1 MKIKDSTIIAM
12 IIFSYMMTI
21 ISVSLAD
28 MQMTRMENQLEALK
42 SAQND
47 VSEALAEIAQINS
60 QQDERLA
67 HMEHHAVFQDMMI
80 QYNSEKLENINDL
93 FKNMLKELD
102 DLEERFN
109 AYPSNSLGLELTESD
124 IRNISALVY
133 LEAGSG
139 SYKLQKAIASVIFN
153 RMIRYHMSASQT
165 IYQRGVFSPANRV
178 ARTIPS
184 ESCVRAVRD
193 VMVNGL
199 SLPSHVLAFQLH
211 SFHRFGHPYGKI
223 DNVYFT
229 SM

>member
-1 MKIKDSTIIAM
+1 MKIKDSTIISM
-12 IIFSYMMTI
+12 ILFAYIIVF

-28 MQMTRMENQLEALK
+28 MQMTRMEKQIAELY

-47 VSEALAEIAQINS
+47 VSEALADVEQINS

-67 HMEHHAVFQDMMI
+67 HMEHHAVFQDMLI
-80 QYNSEKLENINDL
+80 QSNSEKLENINDL
-93 FKNMLKELD
+93 FKNMLTELD

-109 AYPSNSLGLELTESD
+109 AMPRNTLGLELTESD

-139 SYKLQKAIASVIFN
+139 SYELQKAIASVIFN
-153 RMIRYHMSASQT
+153 RMLRYHMTASQT

-184 ESCVRAVRD
+184 ERCLRAVRE
-193 VMVNGL
+193 VMSNGL
-199 SLPSHVLAFQLH
+199 TLPSNVLAFRSGHYH
-211 SFHRFGHPYGKI
+211 SFGHRYCQI
-223 DNVYFT
+223 ANVYFT